1 MVRIAYILTPIE
13 FGGAEKVSFTF
24 LKNVNRERYDIH
36 LILLIRPWEKDN
48 TFINLIKNDNYSI
61 TKIPV
66 AKRPLSEGRDYLRV
80 VRCVVHLY
88 HILSKG
94 SFDVVHSHGYFADII
109 SAVACKLLRIPHIST
124 CHGFIA
130 NDNNLRIYNML
141 DKFMLRSCDKIIA
154 VSSGIMNDLV
164 KNGINSSRI
173 SVIQNSVQCPH
184 GERQFE
190 DHRTEKRSFL
200 SIDKNMFLIGFVG
213 RLSEEKG
220 VNYLIEAGSV
230 LKQITETFKIV
241 ILGDGPNNIE
251 LKNLTKSKGL
261 DNEIIFS
268 GFQDDIDKWLA
279 AFDVFVLPSL
289 TEGTPM
295 ALLEAMSM
303 GIPVIAS
310 AVGGVPDIVNNG
322 VNGFLVEPGD
332 YRELCEK
339 IALLKNNPALRE
351 KMASEA
357 VRTIK
362 ERFDVNAWCRKIES
376 EYDSLLQKKL

>member
-1 MVRIAYILTPIE
+1 M
-13 FGGAEKVSFTF
+13 
-24 LKNVNRERYDIH
+24 
-36 LILLIRPWEKDN
+36 LLIRPWEKDN
-48 TFINLIKNDNYSI
+48 TFINLIKNDNYPI

-66 AKRPLSEGRDYLRV
+66 AKRSPSEGRDYLRV
-80 VRCVVHLY
+80 ARCVVHLY
-88 HILSKG
+88 RILSKG

-109 SAVACKLLRIPHIST
+109 TVLACKLLRIPHIST

-130 NDNNLRIYNML
+130 NDKNLIIYNIL
-141 DKFMLRSCDKIIA
+141 DKLMLRYCDKIIA
-154 VSSGIMNDLV
+154 VSSGIMNELV
-164 KNGINSSRI
+164 KNGINASRI
-173 SVIQNSVQCPH
+173 SVIKNAVQCTH
-184 GERQFE
+184 GEKQIE

-230 LKQITETFKIV
+230 LKQSAETFKIV
-241 ILGDGPNNIE
+241 ILGDGPKKTE
-251 LKNLTKSKGL
+251 LNYLTKSKGL
-261 DNEIIFS
+261 DNEINFT
-268 GFQDDIDKWLA
+268 GFQEDIEKWLP

-310 AVGGVPDIVNNG
+310 AVGGVPGIVKNG

-332 YRELCEK
+332 YSGLCEK
-339 IALLKNNPALRE
+339 ITLLKNDPALRE

-357 VRTIK
+357 VKTIK
-362 ERFDVNAWCRKIES
+362 EGFDVNAWCRKIEC
-376 EYDSLLQKKL
+376 EYDSLLQKEL